1 MEKSILRLNAYTDT
15 ASANTYRTTFTT
27 KHGRKLYLSLKISNG
42 KFTIIECFYTD
53 RNQNRT
59 GKERHRSKP
68 LMLRTFEFSL
78 DKLLNVI
85 ETELDKKFYS
95 IEFLVDD
102 TGDLSADDYITAK
115 STESFSK
122 YRFLILVG
130 EGEEYNGLPV
140 RLRTRLKN
148 QLHRSIYVDL
158 AYYRDGQGV
167 VKKCCYYDREYKRQG
182 IIITPPQ
189 LISCFFPY
197 TNEGILNLINHEI
210 CCNFTHIIVTSGID
224 IDSDTTP
231 LCGAV

>member
-1 MEKSILRLNAYTDT
+1 M
-15 ASANTYRTTFTT
+15 
-27 KHGRKLYLSLKISNG
+27 
-42 KFTIIECFYTD
+42 
-53 RNQNRT
+53 
-59 GKERHRSKP
+59 
-68 LMLRTFEFSL
+68 
-78 DKLLNVI
+78 LLNVI

-95 IEFLVDD
+95 IEFLGDD
-102 TGDLSADDYITAK
+102 TGDLSADDYIAAK

-130 EGEEYNGLPV
+130 DGEGYNGLPA

-158 AYYRDGQGV
+158 AYYKEGQGV

-182 IIITPPQ
+182 MTITPPH

-197 TNEGILNLINHEI
+197 TNVGILNLINHEI
-210 CCNFTHIIVTSGID
+210 CCNFTHIIITSGIN
-224 IDSDTTP
+224 IDSNTTP